1 MESGEKMTNEAE
13 PPSFAMGPPALAFIL
28 CFVLFWALYH
38 GQFTFAGYT
47 MGSLVALALG
57 AAMINAKY

>member
-1 MESGEKMTNEAE
+1 MYEEE
-13 PPSFAMGPPALAFIL
+13 PTTIAIGPPFLGGIL

-47 MGSLVALALG
+47 MGSLVVLTLG